1 MPVTGV
7 VTDIDGRTLTFVAHF
22 AAPVERVWQVY
33 ADPRQLEQ
41 VFGPPSHPA
50 TFVEHDLRPG
60 GRAHYFMTSPDG
72 RRYFG
77 WWQVLTVD
85 EPRSLS
91 FDDGFAT
98 DERFEPSPGMPVSRN
113 VDAFEAEDGGTRAT
127 FTSSYESEA
136 GLRTVLDMGVVE
148 GATSA
153 IDQIDGLLA
162 SASPA

>member
-60 GRAHYFMTSPDG
+60 GHEVVRTTSPDG

-98 DERFEPSPGMPVSRN
+98 DERFEPSPGMRSPGVRRSGRWRRSRP
-113 VDAFEAEDGGTRAT
+113 R
-127 FTSSYESEA
+127 
-136 GLRTVLDMGVVE
+136 
-148 GATSA
+148 
-153 IDQIDGLLA
+153 
-162 SASPA
+162 